1 MIQVLIPTR
10 RRPDYLRVALES
22 VRAQSAVGRIGTVVV
37 SENGGSR
44 ESEKVCAEFHDL
56 PILYL
61 FQQPELD
68 SHAHARELTNIDRHP
83 YTAVLHDDDWWTP
96 CHLEIAIRELEARP
110 ACQAFFASYLELFD
124 VFPSQVHRNVWR
136 AWIAGGKDFRP
147 PVLHLSFVQVL
158 VANLLATTFHY
169 STLVARSA
177 SYRSSILTVCDTG
190 NNFDT
195 DRMAP
200 ALLADPAGIVYST
213 IPTAVIRRHAE
224 QDSMAAEFAEVGQFK
239 IMTETSRWIQ
249 RRWPRECHEAAIYF
263 NAAVQDIGE
272 EKRRLVSGG
281 THEPLL
287 SYLVDEVGFN
297 LSKPPV
303 PTMERFKR
311 KLPVGFRTTLRKA
324 RHFFGGKSPRT

>member
-22 VRAQSAVGRIGTVVV
+22 VRAQSAAGRIGTVVV

-44 ESEKVCAEFHDL
+44 ESERVCADFQDL

-68 SHAHARELTNIDRHP
+68 SHAHARELTKIDRQP
-83 YTAVLHDDDWWTP
+83 YTAILHDDDWWTP
-96 CHLEIAIRELEARP
+96 CHLEVAISGLESRP
-110 ACQAFFASYLELFD
+110 DCQAFFASYLELFD
-124 VFPSQVHRNVWR
+124 VFPTQVHRNVWR

-147 PVLHLSFVQVL
+147 PVLHMSLVQVL

-169 STLVARSA
+169 STLVARSGA
-177 SYRSSILTVCDTG
+177 FRSSMLTVCDSG

-213 IPTAVIRRHAE
+213 IPTAIIRRHSE
-224 QDSMAAEFAEVGQFK
+224 QDSMAAEFAEIGQFK
-239 IMTETSRWIQ
+239 IMTETSRWLQ
-249 RRWPRECHEAAIYF
+249 RRWPRQCQDAAVYF
-263 NAAVQDIGE
+263 NASVQDIGE

-287 SYLVDEVGFN
+287 SYLIDELGFN
-297 LSKPPV
+297 LSRPPV
-303 PTMERFKR
+303 PMMERFKR
-311 KLPVGFRTTLRKA
+311 RLPDSVRAGLRIL
-324 RHFFGGKSPRT
+324 RHLVSGAPPRA

>member
-22 VRAQSAVGRIGTVVV
+22 VRAQSAAGRIGTVVV

-44 ESEKVCAEFHDL
+44 ESERVCADFQDL

-68 SHAHARELTNIDRHP
+68 SHAHARELTKIDRQP
-83 YTAVLHDDDWWTP
+83 YTAILHDDDWWTP
-96 CHLEIAIRELEARP
+96 CHLEVAISGLESRP
-110 ACQAFFASYLELFD
+110 DCQAFFASYLELFD
-124 VFPSQVHRNVWR
+124 VFPTQVHRNVWR

-147 PVLHLSFVQVL
+147 PVLHMSLVQVL

-169 STLVARSA
+169 STLVARSGA
-177 SYRSSILTVCDTG
+177 FRSSMLTVCDSG

-213 IPTAVIRRHAE
+213 IPTAIIRRHSE
-224 QDSMAAEFAEVGQFK
+224 QDSMAAEFAEIGQFK
-239 IMTETSRWIQ
+239 IMTETSRWLQ
-249 RRWPRECHEAAIYF
+249 RRWPRQCQDAAVYF
-263 NAAVQDIGE
+263 NASVQDIGE
-272 EKRRLVSGG
+272 EKRRLVTGG

-287 SYLVDEVGFN
+287 SYLIDELGFN
-297 LSKPPV
+297 LSRPPV
-303 PTMERFKR
+303 PMMERFKR
-311 KLPVGFRTTLRKA
+311 RLPDSVRAGLRIL
-324 RHFFGGKSPRT
+324 RHLVSGAPPRA